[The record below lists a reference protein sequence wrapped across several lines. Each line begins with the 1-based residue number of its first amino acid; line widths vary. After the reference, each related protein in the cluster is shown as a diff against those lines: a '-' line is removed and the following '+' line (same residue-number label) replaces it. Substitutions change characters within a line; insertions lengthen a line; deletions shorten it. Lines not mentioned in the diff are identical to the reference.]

1 MYAQMYTVRWVLS
14 ITLAVG
20 CLAAVNARAQV
31 PQQVPPKPKAKVEG
45 PAGPPTPI
53 APQLTRSDA
62 EAWLDGYLPYALQ
75 RADIAGAVVVVVK
88 DGEILL
94 EKGYGYADVERH
106 VPVDPQHT
114 LFRPGSVSKLFT
126 WTAVMQQVER
136 GKLDLD
142 RDVNQYLDFKIPN
155 AFGRPVTLRNIMTH
169 TAGFEEVDKNLFTND
184 SVNIESFGAFL
195 KAWTPTRIFPP
206 GQVPAYSNYA
216 TTLAG
221 YIVERVSGEPF
232 NDYIE
237 HHIFSPL
244 GMEHATFR
252 QPLPDRIKTDMAKG
266 YEVASGPSKP
276 YEVVIAAPAGS
287 LAASGH
293 DMGRFMIAHLQNGR
307 LGSAEILKPETAKL
321 MHGTALTTISPQ
333 LNRMVLG
340 FYETNRNGRRAIAH
354 GGDTYWFHSDLHLFI
369 DDGVG
374 IYISMNSAGKD
385 GATSAVRSAL
395 FEQFADR
402 YLPGETSDGHVDPK
416 VAMEHARL
424 MAGHYDNSR
433 RSETNFL
440 SLLGLMGQAKVTIN
454 EDSTISLSLLDGLN
468 GKPKKWRETA
478 PFVWREV
485 DGKNWLAAKVQNG
498 KVVMFSGDEI
508 SPFMMFLPAPW
519 WKSSVWL
526 LVVLEA
532 SLVALAL
539 TVVMW
544 PVALLVR
551 RHYRVASPLT
561 GRDALAHRWARIAA
575 AAVLVVT
582 IAWGVTISRMSADI
596 SALSSKLDVWLWM
609 LELLSLI
616 VFLGAAVVAIW
627 SAWMVWTATRTWP
640 AKVWSAVVGL
650 ACVMVLYGALA
661 YHLIGFKVDY

>member
-1 MYAQMYTVRWVLS
+1 
-14 ITLAVG
+14 
-20 CLAAVNARAQV
+20 
-31 PQQVPPKPKAKVEG
+31 
-45 PAGPPTPI
+45 
-53 APQLTRSDA
+53 
-62 EAWLDGYLPYALQ
+62 
-75 RADIAGAVVVVVK
+75 
-88 DGEILL
+88 
-94 EKGYGYADVERH
+94 
-106 VPVDPQHT
+106 
-114 LFRPGSVSKLFT
+114 
-126 WTAVMQQVER
+126 
-136 GKLDLD
+136 
-142 RDVNQYLDFKIPN
+142 
-155 AFGRPVTLRNIMTH
+155 
-169 TAGFEEVDKNLFTND
+169 
-184 SVNIESFGAFL
+184 
-195 KAWTPTRIFPP
+195 
-206 GQVPAYSNYA
+206 
-216 TTLAG
+216 
-221 YIVERVSGEPF
+221 
-232 NDYIE
+232 
-237 HHIFSPL
+237 
-244 GMEHATFR
+244 
-252 QPLPDRIKTDMAKG
+252 MAKG

-293 DMGRFMIAHLQNGR
+293 DMGRFMIAHFQNGR

-321 MHGTALTTISPQ
+321 MHGTPHTTISPQ

-374 IYISMNSAGKD
+374 IYISMNSAGKE

-395 FEQFADR
+395 FEQFTDR

-440 SLLGLMGQAKVTIN
+440 SLLGLVGQAKVTIN

-485 DGKNWLAAKVQNG
+485 DGKNWLAAQVQKG

-519 WKSSVWL
+519 WKSSAWL
-526 LVVLEA
+526 LIALEA

-539 TVVMW
+539 TVIMW
-544 PVALLVR
+544 PVAPLVR

-575 AAVLVVT
+575 AAVLAVA
-582 IAWGVTISRMSADI
+582 IAWGVTISRMAADI
-596 SALSSKLDVWLWM
+596 SALSSKLDVWLWT

-616 VFLGAAVVAIW
+616 VFLGAAGVAIW
-627 SAWMVWTATRTWP
+627 SAWMVWTARRTWP
-640 AKVWSAVVGL
+640 AKVWSAVVGF
-650 ACVMVLYGALA
+650 ACVMVLYVALV

>member
-1 MYAQMYTVRWVLS
+1 MYAQMYTVQSAVSVAVL
-14 ITLAVG
+14 VG
-20 CLAAVNARAQV
+20 CLTSPTAQAQV
-31 PQQVPPKPKAKVEG
+31 PQQVPPKPKQNVES
-45 PAGPPTPI
+45 PAGPP
-53 APQLTRSDA
+53 APVAAQLTRADV

-75 RADIAGAVVVVVK
+75 RGDIAGAVVVVVK

-94 EKGYGYADVERH
+94 EKGYGYADVAQH
-106 VPVDPQHT
+106 VPVDPQRT

-142 RDVNQYLDFKIPN
+142 RDVNQYLDFKIPE
-155 AFGRPVTLRNIMTH
+155 AFGKPVTLRNIMTH
-169 TAGFEEVDKNLFTND
+169 TAGFEEVDKNLINND
-184 SVNIESFGAFL
+184 SVKVQSYEAFL

-221 YIVERVSGEPF
+221 YIVERVSGERF

-237 HHIFSPL
+237 RHIFRPL
-244 GMEHATFR
+244 GMEHASFR
-252 QPLPDRIKTDMAKG
+252 QPLPERIKADRAKG
-266 YEVASGPSKP
+266 YEVASGPAKP
-276 YEVVIAAPAGS
+276 FEIVVAAPAGS
-287 LAASGH
+287 LSASGH

-321 MHGTALTTISPQ
+321 MHGTPLTIISPE

-340 FYETNRNGRRAIAH
+340 FYETKRNGRRVIAH

-374 IYISMNSAGKD
+374 IFISMNSAGKE

-402 YLPGETSDGHVDPK
+402 YLPGEVTEGHVDPK
-416 VAMEHARL
+416 PAMEHARL

-454 EDSTISLSLLDGLN
+454 EDSTISLSILEGLN

-485 DGKNWLAAKVQNG
+485 DGKNALAAKVQNG
-498 KVVMFSGDEI
+498 KVVMFSGDEV

-519 WKSSVWL
+519 WKSSSWL
-526 LVVLEA
+526 LVVLVV

-544 PVALLVR
+544 PVAPLVR
-551 RHYRVASPLT
+551 RHYHIASPLS
-561 GRDALAHRWARIAA
+561 GRNLLAHRWARIAA
-575 AAVLVVT
+575 TAVLVIA
-582 IAWGVTISRMSADI
+582 IAWGVTISRMSSDI
-596 SALSSKLDVWLWM
+596 SALSSRLDPWVWTLQ
-609 LELLSLI
+609 LLSLV
-616 VFLGAAVVAIW
+616 VFLGAAVLAVW
-627 SAWMVWTATRTWP
+627 SAWLVWTGKRTWP
-640 AKVWSAVVGL
+640 AKLWSAVIGV
-650 ACVMVLYGALA
+650 ACLTMLYVALA